1 VQHVL
6 VGGDMEAEL
15 WTEYLKEDTLWKV
28 SGWVGGEYSNE
39 SQRNRLAGCVLD
51 LYGSWQK

>member
-1 VQHVL
+1 MQHVL